1 MTISTKEGT
10 LVRGQRVYQYVD
22 QAGNIFWSFEKFPS
36 VVTHSR
42 TLTLEDRVGTH
53 FDNYLS
59 ELRATRKY
67 ILDKEKDEDLG
78 RG

>member
-1 MTISTKEGT
+1 MNSTKEGT
-10 LVRGQRVYQYVD
+10 VSRGLRIYQYVD
-22 QAGNIFWSFEKFPS
+22 QDGNVFWSFEKFPS

-59 ELRATRKY
+59 ELRTTRKY
-67 ILDKEKDEDLG
+67 LLDREKDEDLG